1 MTKKLAILL
10 LAAVLPLAQVGA
22 AGLTK
27 SDVPN
32 LSAGITT
39 GTASSGAVTVTGQ
52 LAVITTEALTTAA
65 GSDYTLTVTDA
76 RIDAGCAVFVTVGNG
91 TNTTAPAYAHS
102 VAVTED
108 TAVIKV
114 RNAHATDA
122 LDGTLKITILV
133 L

>member
-1 MTKKLAILL
+1 MKKLLL
-10 LAAVLPLAQVGA
+10 LLVALILPITEVNS

-39 GTASSGAVTVTGQ
+39 GTAASGAVTVTGQ

-65 GSDYTLTVTDA
+65 GADYTLTVTDT

-91 TNTTAPAYAHS
+91 TNTTVPYFAHS
-102 VAVTED
+102 VAVSED
-108 TAVIKV
+108 TAVILV
-114 RNAHATDA
+114 RNAHASAA
-122 LDGTLKITILV
+122 LNGTLKITILV